1 MKTISKTLSANDLG
15 LTGGHQS
22 GILVPKK
29 LLDEVSFFPALS
41 SREKNPRVKLTFQLR
56 NSDEFLLLNFIY
68 YNSKF
73 FGGTRN
79 EYRLTGLGP
88 YLRRIGASLG
98 DSIKM
103 SESHGKLY
111 IEHEVLKTS
120 AEPKRL
126 SLTGEWVIN
135 DR

>member
-1 MKTISKTLSANDLG
+1 MKTIYKNLSANDLG

-22 GILVPKK
+22 GILVPKR

-41 SREKNPRVKLTFQLR
+41 AREKNPRVKLTFQIR
-56 NSDEFLLLNFIY
+56 NSDESLLLNFIY

-79 EYRLTGLGP
+79 EYRLTGLSP

-98 DSIKM
+98 DNIKM

-111 IEHEVLKTS
+111 IEHEAQEISST
-120 AEPKRL
+120 PRRL
-126 SLTGEWVIN
+126 FLSGEWGIN
-135 DR
+135 ER

>member
-22 GILVPKK
+22 GILVPKR
-29 LLDEVSFFPALS
+29 LLDQVSFFPTLS
-41 SREKNPRVKLTFQLR
+41 AREKNPRVKLSFQVR
-56 NSDEFLLLNFIY
+56 NSADSLFLNFIY

-88 YLRRIGASLG
+88 YLRKIGASPG
-98 DSIKM
+98 DIIKV
-103 SESHGKLY
+103 SESHGKLFL
-111 IEHEVLKTS
+111 EHEVRDNS
-120 AEPKRL
+120 AAPKRL
-126 SLTGEWVIN
+126 SLTGEWAVN

>member
-1 MKTISKTLSANDLG
+1 VKTIYKNLSPNDLG

-22 GILVPKK
+22 GILVPKR

-41 SREKNPRVKLTFQLR
+41 AREKNPRVKLTFQLR
-56 NSDEFLLLNFIY
+56 NSDESLLLNFIY

-88 YLRRIGASLG
+88 YLRRIGASPG
-98 DSIKM
+98 DNIKM

-111 IEHEVLKTS
+111 LEHEAQEIS
-120 AEPKRL
+120 AAPRRL
-126 SLTGEWVIN
+126 FLSGEWGIN
-135 DR
+135 ER